1 MFKISTLEN
10 TIHEVPRHLLKD
22 SILIKNM
29 MDEETDEDDEG
40 VFPLPNITDEIFR
53 EVMRFAHIHSDTPAD
68 IDLPVHT
75 KDFEKLVP
83 APYLG
88 LIEDWFHREPHAK
101 FMKRVIKAADYLAF
115 DALITMCHA
124 KMQTTIF
131 ERNPIEVLRMY
142 GVENAEAEAEKIM
155 SEMDSM
161 YPNFSEEIRKLP

>member
-1 MFKISTLEN
+1 VK
-10 TIHEVPRHLLKD
+10 
-22 SILIKNM
+22 
-29 MDEETDEDDEG
+29 
-40 VFPLPNITDEIFR
+40 
-53 EVMRFAHIHSDTPAD
+53 

-75 KDFEKLVP
+75 SDFSKLVP
-83 APYLG
+83 NEYLG
-88 LIEDWFHREPHAK
+88 LIEDWFHREPHVK

-161 YPNFSEEIRKLP
+161 YPNFSDEIRKLP